1 MQLDYYI
8 IMCTLQ
14 SLTLTSFSRKM
25 AMSEVSRSRLGSKV
39 LGQHAEGP
47 WFNFAW
53 LSSFFKVHG
62 HGLIVTLTPGINA
75 LLLLRLTLLLIL
87 KPNHCGGDWH

>member
-25 AMSEVSRSRLGSKV
+25 AMSEVSRSGLGSKV

-47 WFNFAW
+47 YGSILLGSP
-53 LSSFFKVHG
+53 LSSKFMD
-62 HGLIVTLTPGINA
+62 IV
-75 LLLLRLTLLLIL
+75 
-87 KPNHCGGDWH
+87 